1 VSLTS
6 SERDP
11 LGPHSEM
18 RVPRRWTQA
27 RRRNGPQWPNAHV
40 YAHVY
45 LCLGAFTYTNVL
57 GARSATRWWYRGLKV
72 ELSITPENYEA
83 AANVRPT
90 LGPSFPPASASK
102 AFFVIRAFLPALFSV
117 PVPRKGV
124 KGESASGQPDCVF
137 ISDY

>member
-1 VSLTS
+1 MAKRVRVHGALT
-6 SERDP
+6 
-11 LGPHSEM
+11 H
-18 RVPRRWTQA
+18 
-27 RRRNGPQWPNAHV
+27 
-40 YAHVY
+40 
-45 LCLGAFTYTNVL
+45 TNVL
-57 GARSATRWWYRGLKV
+57 GARSITRWWYRGLKV

-90 LGPSFPPASASK
+90 LGPPFPPAPASK

-117 PVPRKGV
+117 LVRGPRKGV